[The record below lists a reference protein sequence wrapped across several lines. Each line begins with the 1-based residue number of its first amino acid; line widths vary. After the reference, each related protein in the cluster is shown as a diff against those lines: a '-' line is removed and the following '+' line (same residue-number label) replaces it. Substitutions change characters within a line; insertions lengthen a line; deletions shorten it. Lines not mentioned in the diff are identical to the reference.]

1 MAEDTEGV
9 RIGIDNGTE
18 GIYVSLTP
26 HYGVR
31 YFNGSAPNPT
41 STATK
46 GEITDG
52 TMFNLKINIDFTN
65 KNNAK
70 IYMNDTLLDTID
82 YSNWTKSAYSNRNNF
97 FIMSRNAIATVN
109 TIKIKNI

>member
-1 MAEDTEGV
+1 MILLRKAQYKPGFPIFQSNK
-9 RIGIDNGTE
+9 R
-18 GIYVSLTP
+18 LTFWELNEP
-26 HYGVR
+26 
-31 YFNGSAPNPT
+31 YFKGSDASPSNT
-41 STATK
+41 SIK
-46 GEITDG
+46 GELTAN

-82 YSNWTKSAYSNRNNF
+82 HSNWTKSAYSNRNNF